1 MATAKAG
8 KFKPDE
14 LKRKEATLHDGS
26 VAFVRALLLTERLQI
41 RRQVGE
47 LAGSSM
53 EGALVLM
60 IPRLLAVAVVDE
72 DGKALMT
79 AEQWDD
85 YGAAHAGLVLELF
98 NDASELSGFSSEAA
112 EKN

>member
-8 KFKPDE
+8 KFKPAE
-14 LKRKEATLHDGS
+14 LQRKQVALHDGS
-26 VAFVRALLLTERLQI
+26 AAYVRALLLTERLQI

-47 LAGSSM
+47 LTGSNT

-72 DGKALMT
+72 DDKALMT
-79 AEQWDD
+79 ADEWNK
-85 YGAAHAGLVLELF
+85 YGSAHAGLVLGLF
-98 NDASELSGFSSEAA
+98 NEAFELSGLGAEAA

>member
-1 MATAKAG
+1 MTAAKAG
-8 KFKPDE
+8 KFKPAE
-14 LKRKEATLHDGS
+14 LQRKEATLHDGS
-26 VAFVRALLLTERLQI
+26 VAFVRALRLTERLQI

-47 LAGSSM
+47 LAGSST
-53 EGALVLM
+53 EGALVYM

-72 DGKALMT
+72 DGKALMS
-79 AEQWDD
+79 AEQWDV
-85 YGAAHAGLVLELF
+85 YGAAHPGLVLDLF